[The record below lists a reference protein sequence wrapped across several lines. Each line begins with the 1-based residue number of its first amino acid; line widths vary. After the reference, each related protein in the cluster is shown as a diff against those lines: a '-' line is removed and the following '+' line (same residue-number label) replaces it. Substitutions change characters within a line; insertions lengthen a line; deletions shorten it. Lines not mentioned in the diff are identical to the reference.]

1 VNRDIIEQIAYSRKL
16 LDEIMIRDLVIPQ
29 NYENEEI
36 FCLYERG
43 TNCLFN
49 GYRITEQFTEFSS
62 PLHDKDFLAY
72 ALRVPPQENNSLYI
86 KWILSEIP
94 EAAEYPWERT
104 GVKINDGFLKRLGY
118 RIYRFIFKK
127 HFRNKMHKDAM
138 NPEEYWY
145 NTNPSLKDAI
155 NSYYTKNIGILSKH
169 PSLMKDA
176 QRLFIEGNVR
186 EKTQVLTLLAA
197 MKLHLL

>member
-1 VNRDIIEQIAYSRKL
+1 
-16 LDEIMIRDLVIPQ
+16 
-29 NYENEEI
+29 
-36 FCLYERG
+36 
-43 TNCLFN
+43 
-49 GYRITEQFTEFSS
+49 
-62 PLHDKDFLAY
+62 
-72 ALRVPPQENNSLYI
+72 
-86 KWILSEIP
+86 
-94 EAAEYPWERT
+94 
-104 GVKINDGFLKRLGY
+104 
-118 RIYRFIFKK
+118 
-127 HFRNKMHKDAM
+127 M